1 MGDTINKISSL
12 FIAIGLIY
20 IVLSCGC
27 VGEPKKPTITVDSIE
42 FKNINNQETNLNV
55 RVIVDNPNPIGAQVN
70 KISFKIFYI
79 NENGKLKYLGEGEK
93 NNIDITSGKNVV
105 DIPVSLS
112 NKELIKAL
120 GENVGKGNLKLEIDG
135 YATVDLKVS
144 NINIPFK
151 REKTVKLPDGINSK
165 LEKLKSLGVGFDIRD
180 FKEPTATVDGIEF
193 DNDIIIEPSASI
205 SPNPSDNYAKI
216 EATTENDVHLKEC
229 YLTVRVKVDNPNPIS
244 IDVKNIEF
252 DIYGDDDEYLGHGVK
267 YNQHIGK
274 SGNTSISIRVKV
286 KNKEA
291 LENIV
296 KLTKNDKITI
306 KVSGTATIKE
316 IKEIGL
322 SEMEIPI
329 NRQKVVEL
337 PTKLKE
343 LKERFKS
350 GDKQEPSQPLYIS
363 ISPNNP
369 KVENSIRI
377 EVTDGNNNP
386 VEGAKITIDRVIKK
400 TTDSNGIVLYTF
412 KIGGEHTIKAEKD
425 GYYPR
430 ETSISVEKRFE
441 PPISPPTNEP
451 TPLQQLNL
459 PSPNTYIYTHILR
472 MI

>member
-1 MGDTINKISSL
+1 M
-12 FIAIGLIY
+12 
-20 IVLSCGC
+20 
-27 VGEPKKPTITVDSIE
+27 
-42 FKNINNQETNLNV
+42 
-55 RVIVDNPNPIGAQVN
+55 
-70 KISFKIFYI
+70 
-79 NENGKLKYLGEGEK
+79 
-93 NNIDITSGKNVV
+93 V

-337 PTKLKE
+337 PTKLKN
-343 LKERFKS
+343 LKDNLQDTEDTIRDKIDDKKDEIVYNLRDTRDTI
-350 GDKQEPSQPLYIS
+350 GDTISNVITTPTSEYLYIYTY
-363 ISPNNP
+363 P
-369 KVENSIRI
+369 KDDIKVGNA
-377 EVTDGNNNP
+377 VTITVLNESNRP
-386 VEGAKITIDRVIKK
+386 VEGAKVTIYDGTTTILK
-400 TTDSNGIVLYTF
+400 TTGNMGTVVYIFRNSGT
-412 KIGGEHTIKAEKD
+412 HTIKAEKD
-425 GYYPR
+425 GYYSK
-430 ETSISVEKRFE
+430 ETSISVEKLIEE
-441 PPISPPTNEP
+441 PIIDRPTIVNR
-451 TPLQQLNL
+451 
-459 PSPNTYIYTHILR
+459 LR
-472 MI
+472 

>member
-1 MGDTINKISSL
+1 M
-12 FIAIGLIY
+12 
-20 IVLSCGC
+20 
-27 VGEPKKPTITVDSIE
+27 
-42 FKNINNQETNLNV
+42 
-55 RVIVDNPNPIGAQVN
+55 
-70 KISFKIFYI
+70 
-79 NENGKLKYLGEGEK
+79 
-93 NNIDITSGKNVV
+93 
-105 DIPVSLS
+105 
-112 NKELIKAL
+112 
-120 GENVGKGNLKLEIDG
+120 
-135 YATVDLKVS
+135 
-144 NINIPFK
+144 
-151 REKTVKLPDGINSK
+151 
-165 LEKLKSLGVGFDIRD
+165 
-180 FKEPTATVDGIEF
+180 
-193 DNDIIIEPSASI
+193 
-205 SPNPSDNYAKI
+205 
-216 EATTENDVHLKEC
+216 
-229 YLTVRVKVDNPNPIS
+229 
-244 IDVKNIEF
+244 
-252 DIYGDDDEYLGHGVK
+252 
-267 YNQHIGK
+267 
-274 SGNTSISIRVKV
+274 
-286 KNKEA
+286 
-291 LENIV
+291 ENIV

-430 ETSISVEKRFE
+430 ETSISVEKLIE
-441 PPISPPTNEP
+441 QPISDRPTIVNR
-451 TPLQQLNL
+451 
-459 PSPNTYIYTHILR
+459 LR
-472 MI
+472 